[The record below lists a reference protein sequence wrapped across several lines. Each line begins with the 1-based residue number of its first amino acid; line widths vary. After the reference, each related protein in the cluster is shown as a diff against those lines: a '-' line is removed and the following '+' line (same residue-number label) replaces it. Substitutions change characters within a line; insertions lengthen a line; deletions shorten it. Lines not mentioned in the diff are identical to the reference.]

1 MYYFLLLIL
10 FLLVMSYFR
19 EGYLNYEELS
29 FKGVKK
35 NCPQIHA
42 NNFNRI
48 VSPDRLEQFF
58 GDYSSEFSDIDP
70 TKKPEKIIE
79 KKPKKVIEKDDKSED
94 KSDDKELEEQP
105 EIIVDNKIK
114 SAPQLLQYFGYT
126 KNELFDIT
134 RFIETDVPFPTDPDF
149 FKHI

>member
-29 FKGVKK
+29 FKGIKK

-70 TKKPEKIIE
+70 KKKDPEKIIE
-79 KKPKKVIEKDDKSED
+79 KKPEKDDKLDD
-94 KSDDKELEEQP
+94 KSDTKLEIQP

-114 SAPQLLQYFGYT
+114 SAPQLIQYFGYT
-126 KNELFDIT
+126 KNELFDMT

>member
-1 MYYFLLLIL
+1 MYYFLLLIF

-19 EGYLNYEELS
+19 EGYLNYEDLS

-70 TKKPEKIIE
+70 TKKPEKIDNKL
-79 KKPKKVIEKDDKSED
+79 KKQSEI
-94 KSDDKELEEQP
+94 KSD
-105 EIIVDNKIK
+105 IKIK
-114 SAPQLLQYFGYT
+114 SAPQLIQYFGYT
-126 KNELFDIT
+126 KNELFDMT

>member
-1 MYYFLLLIL
+1 MYYLLLLIL

-42 NNFNRI
+42 NNLNRI

-58 GDYSSEFSDIDP
+58 GNYASEFSDIDS
-70 TKKPEKIIE
+70 TKKEEE
-79 KKPKKVIEKDDKSED
+79 KKPKRIDDKS
-94 KSDDKELEEQP
+94 DKELEKRS
-105 EIIVDNKIK
+105 EIKSDNKIK

-126 KNELFDIT
+126 KNELFDMT

>member
-19 EGYLNYEELS
+19 EEGYLNYEELS

-42 NNFNRI
+42 NNYHKI
-48 VSPDRLEQFF
+48 VSSDKLNNFF
-58 GDYSSEFSDIDP
+58 GNYASEFSDIHY
-70 TKKPEKIIE
+70 KKKEEEKISKGE
-79 KKPKKVIEKDDKSED
+79 S
-94 KSDDKELEEQP
+94 
-105 EIIVDNKIK
+105 DNKIK
-114 SAPQLLQYFGYT
+114 SAYQMIQPFGYT
-126 KNELFDIT
+126 KNELFDMT
-134 RFIETDVPFPTDPDF
+134 RFIETDIPLPTDPDF

>member
-1 MYYFLLLIL
+1 MYYFLLLIF
-10 FLLVMSYFR
+10 FLLVMSHLR

-58 GDYSSEFSDIDP
+58 GNYASEFSDIDP
-70 TKKPEKIIE
+70 KKKEPEKIIE
-79 KKPKKVIEKDDKSED
+79 KPKKITEKDDKSDD
-94 KSDDKELEEQP
+94 KSDKKLEIQP
-105 EIIVDNKIK
+105 EIKSDNRIK

-126 KNELFDIT
+126 KNELFDMT

>member
-19 EGYLNYEELS
+19 EEGYLNYEELS

-58 GDYSSEFSDIDP
+58 GDYASEFSDIDP
-70 TKKPEKIIE
+70 KKKEPEKI
-79 KKPKKVIEKDDKSED
+79 DDKS
-94 KSDDKELEEQP
+94 
-105 EIIVDNKIK
+105 DNKLEKHFASCLGALKIIK
-114 SAPQLLQYFGYT
+114 DGWETEAIPEKGDKNIEKMGIFLINVTVSLTSLPQFLKIFFQYA
-126 KNELFDIT
+126 
-134 RFIETDVPFPTDPDF
+134 F
-149 FKHI
+149 FKFFPS

>member
-1 MYYFLLLIL
+1 MYYFLLLIF

-19 EGYLNYEELS
+19 EGYLNYEDLS

-70 TKKPEKIIE
+70 TKKPEKIDNKL
-79 KKPKKVIEKDDKSED
+79 KKQSEI
-94 KSDDKELEEQP
+94 KSD
-105 EIIVDNKIK
+105 IKIK
-114 SAPQLLQYFGYT
+114 SAPQLIQYFGYT

>member
-1 MYYFLLLIL
+1 MYYLLLLIL

-42 NNFNRI
+42 NNLNRI

-58 GDYSSEFSDIDP
+58 GNYASEFSDIDS
-70 TKKPEKIIE
+70 TE
-79 KKPKKVIEKDDKSED
+79 KPKKISEKIDDKSD
-94 KSDDKELEEQP
+94 KKLEKQS
-105 EIIVDNKIK
+105 DNKIK
-114 SAPQLLQYFGYT
+114 STPQLLQYFGYT
-126 KNELFDIT
+126 KNELFDMT

-149 FKHI
+149 FKHL

>member
-29 FKGVKK
+29 LKGVKK

-58 GDYSSEFSDIDP
+58 GDYASEFSDIDP
-70 TKKPEKIIE
+70 KKKEPEKI
-79 KKPKKVIEKDDKSED
+79 DDKSDNKSEI
-94 KSDDKELEEQP
+94 KSDIKSD
-105 EIIVDNKIK
+105 IKIK
-114 SAPQLLQYFGYT
+114 SAPQLIQYFGYT
-126 KNELFDIT
+126 KNELFNMT

>member
-1 MYYFLLLIL
+1 
-10 FLLVMSYFR
+10 MSYFR

-58 GDYSSEFSDIDP
+58 GDYSSEFSDIDL
-70 TKKPEKIIE
+70 KK
-79 KKPKKVIEKDDKSED
+79 
-94 KSDDKELEEQP
+94 KELEKNP
-105 EIIVDNKIK
+105 EKSSEVSEVSKQKNESKKDIK
-114 SAPQLLQYFGYT
+114 SAPQLHQYFGYT